1 MQNALPRPKS
11 VALLGWALKPRA
23 CEFAILSLTLLGVWI
38 CELSIPFLLGDTVD
52 AAVSKTAGAEI
63 PRLGAA
69 ILMIAIALYALHT
82 AYLRAETRL
91 VARATFRLRQHLYT
105 RLLEQPLSWFSRP
118 RKSEIAQRLMSDSE
132 VMDAH
137 AIYLL
142 ADVPF
147 AVLTVLGVFT
157 VMLWMQPLLASL
169 VSVVLVAVAGV
180 SHRVARPLGTLEKSV
195 RHRWARLGGKLQES
209 LDAFR
214 TVKSFGRERYEARR
228 LDREGER
235 LLRAEIAAGEVVAR
249 LEPLLQLI
257 TTFGFLAVVWYGA
270 VLVYDGTLT
279 PGRLVAFIAYM
290 ELMREPVRD
299 AGAYHTHYKQ
309 SAAMLGRIAGFLQQ
323 LGFSL
328 PSGHAKSEGALTVEM
343 EDVHFAY
350 PDGGRAALKGVSLSA
365 APGEIVAV
373 IGENGAGK
381 STLMDVLLGLL
392 PPDRGTVRVGGIA
405 LEEWDATAWRNATAV
420 LPQTAL
426 LFHASIGENIRY
438 GAPEAGDEEVGA
450 AVEQA
455 GLSSVIARLPRGLK
469 TVVGD
474 RGEKLSGGERQRVAL
489 ARALLRRPRL
499 LVLDEP
505 GSGLD
510 AAALPCLGRILRDGR
525 RDRVTFVI
533 SHDPETV
540 ACADR
545 VIVIESGRIACIC
558 NPSEIGSAHE
568 AFRKPVRTVA

>member
-1 MQNALPRPKS
+1 MPNALPRPKS
-11 VALLGWALKPRA
+11 MALLGWALKPSAR
-23 CEFAILSLTLLGVWI
+23 EFAILSLTLLGVWI

-63 PRLGAA
+63 PRLGGAT
-69 ILMIAIALYALHT
+69 LVIAVALYALHA
-82 AYLRAETRL
+82 AYLRAEIRL

-105 RLLEQPLSWFSRP
+105 RLLEQPLSWFARP
-118 RKSEIAQRLMSDSE
+118 RKGEIAQRLMSDSE

-169 VSVVLVAVAGV
+169 VSAVLVAVAAV

-195 RHRWARLGGKLQES
+195 RHRWARLGGRLQES

-214 TVKSFGRERYEARR
+214 TVKSFGRERYETRR

-235 LLRAEIAAGEVVAR
+235 LLRAEIAAGQVVAR

-270 VLVYDGTLT
+270 VLVYDGALT

-299 AGAYHTHYKQ
+299 AGAYFAHYKQ
-309 SAAMLGRIAGFLQQ
+309 SAAMLGRIAGFLKQ

-328 PSGHAKSEGALTVEM
+328 PSGHAKSEGPLTVEM

-350 PDGGRAALKGVSLSA
+350 PDAGRAVLKGISLSA

-392 PPDRGTVRVGGIA
+392 PPDRGAVRVGGIP

-420 LPQTAL
+420 LPQTPL

-438 GAPEAGDEEVGA
+438 GAPETGDEEVDL

-455 GLSSVIARLPRGLK
+455 GLLPVIERLSRGLK

-505 GSGLD
+505 GSALD
-510 AAALPCLGRILRDGR
+510 AAALPCLGRILRDGCK
-525 RDRVTFVI
+525 DRVTFVI

-545 VIVIESGRIACIC
+545 VIVLESGRIACIC
-558 NPSEIGSAHE
+558 NPSELGSAHD
-568 AFRKPVRTVA
+568 AFRKTVRTAA